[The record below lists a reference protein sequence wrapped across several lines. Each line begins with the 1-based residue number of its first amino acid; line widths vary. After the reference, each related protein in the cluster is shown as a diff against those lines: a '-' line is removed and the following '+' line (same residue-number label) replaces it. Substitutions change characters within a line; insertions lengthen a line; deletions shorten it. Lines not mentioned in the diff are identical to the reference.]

1 MKTTT
6 CLMVYVWVCALL
18 GACAS
23 SRNDTTP
30 LQLRTRITAA
40 GDMNPDAAGRASPL
54 VVRVYGLRTDPE
66 FSRADFF
73 ALYDREKET
82 LAAALTSSHEYV
94 LQPGEWR
101 EVRVP
106 LARDARY
113 VGVVAAYRDIRG
125 SRWRVVA
132 RAPRRSWTDA
142 FSRDVITIGADRSG
156 VTLAVRD

>member
-1 MKTTT
+1 MKRIS
-6 CLMVYVWVCALL
+6 CFIVCAVL

-30 LQLRTRITAA
+30 VQLRTKLTAA
-40 GDMNPDAAGRASPL
+40 GDLNPDAAGRASPL

-66 FSRADFF
+66 FARADFF
-73 ALYDREKET
+73 ALYDKERET
-82 LAAALTSSHEYV
+82 LAAALISSQEYV
-94 LQPGEWR
+94 LQPGETR

-106 LARDARY
+106 MARDARY

-132 RAPRRSWTDA
+132 KAPRKSWTDV
-142 FSRDVITIGADRSG
+142 FSRDVIRIGAGRSS
-156 VTLAVRD
+156 VTLAVAD